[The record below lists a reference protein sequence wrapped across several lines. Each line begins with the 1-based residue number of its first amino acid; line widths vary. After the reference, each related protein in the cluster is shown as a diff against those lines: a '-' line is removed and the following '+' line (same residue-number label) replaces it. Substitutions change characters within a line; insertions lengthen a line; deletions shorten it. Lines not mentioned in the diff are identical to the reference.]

1 MAFQGVQIILCVG
14 ADREELERFEDAGF
28 TAKALEAATAAINM
42 PAATASMD
50 ESVEAPLGMAAAAV
64 ESSVEAAVSSDAEKE
79 TETETETET
88 ERDRDRGRQRETER
102 CNARA
107 HLPPPLGNLLH

>member
-1 MAFQGVQIILCVG
+1 MAIQGVQIILCVG

-88 ERDRDRGRQRETER
+88 ERDR
-102 CNARA
+102 
-107 HLPPPLGNLLH
+107 